1 MQSSNPVL
9 AKAEWGQ
16 PGQVQYAPGQQAQY
30 PPGQPYPPGYGYDPS
45 AQQQYG
51 QPPAQQAPTGVMTID
66 DVITK
71 SAVTLG
77 TVILVAAL
85 TFFGFTS
92 GMIPESLL
100 QPAMITGAL
109 VSFGVV
115 LLVSFRRKISP
126 AFVLAYAAVE
136 GVFLGAISLVFELLY
151 PGIVIPAVMG
161 TFVAAGATLAAYK
174 FFRIKVTNKFRQ
186 MVIIGTMAYA
196 GVLLLNLILSLFGV
210 NMGIVSVTGD
220 VSWIALLASA
230 VGVGLA
236 VFNLILD
243 FDYIE
248 QGVAVRA
255 PATESWRAAFG
266 LTVTLVWLYVEIL
279 RILSYFRR

>member
-9 AKAEWGQ
+9 TKAEWAQ
-16 PGQVQYAPGQQAQY
+16 PPQSQYAPGQY
-30 PPGQPYPPGYGYDPS
+30 PGQPGAPGYDPYS
-45 AQQQYG
+45 AQYG
-51 QPPAQQAPTGVMTID
+51 QPPVQQAPVDVMTID

-71 SAVTLG
+71 SAITLG
-77 TVILVAAL
+77 TVILTAAL
-85 TFFGFTS
+85 TFVGFTS
-92 GMIPESLL
+92 GVIPFQLL
-100 QPAMITGAL
+100 QPAMIVGAL
-109 VSFGVV
+109 VAFGVV
-115 LLVSFRRKISP
+115 LLVSFRRQIKP
-126 AFVLAYAAVE
+126 GFVLAYAAIE
-136 GVFLGAISLVFELLY
+136 GVFLGAISLVFEMLY

-186 MVIIGTMAYA
+186 MVVIGTMAYA
-196 GVLLLNLILSLFGV
+196 GVLLLNLILSFFGID
-210 NMGIVSVTGD
+210 MGIISITGG

-248 QGVAVRA
+248 RGIAMRA
-255 PATESWRAAFG
+255 PASESWRGAFG